1 MSFEDCVMKISQQ
14 IGLLLSGTMAFS
26 AWTPAWAKEND
37 AQPAKP
43 TVPVHDAPPQ
53 SWPEP
58 PKAPAGAPN
67 VVLILIDDVGFGA
80 TSAFGGPINTPNFER
95 LANAGLR
102 YNSFHMNA
110 LCSPTRAALLTG
122 RNNHQVGFGSIAEW
136 SAPYPGYNT
145 LLPKS
150 AATIAEVLKENGYS
164 TSAYGK
170 WHNTPMWQVSAA
182 GPFDRWPT
190 GLGFEHFY
198 GFNQAADDQYYPR
211 IYSDITP
218 VEPSKSPK
226 DGYHFTTDITDN
238 AIGWLHQHDAVA
250 HDKPFFLYFATGA
263 THEPHQVPKQW
274 VDHYRG
280 RFDRGWDVV
289 RKEAF
294 EQQKAQGVI
303 PANAEPTPRPDGL
316 PAWDSLTAE
325 QKKLLAHQAEVYAGY
340 TEQTDY
346 EVGRLLD
353 AIREE
358 GQVNNTVVFWIFGDN
373 GASAE
378 GGIEGHDARDV
389 DGKNKTIE
397 ARSDIAELLG
407 SELYMNHYAAS
418 WAWGLN
424 SPFVGTKQD
433 AGHLGGTTDPLVVY
447 WPGHIKSGVR
457 GQFSHVNDIA
467 PTIYDIVGIK
477 LPDTVDGVKQIPL
490 EGTSL
495 TYSFDRP
502 DAPTRHTL
510 QYFTTSGNRAIYKD
524 GWWAGNRFHST
535 WEPNFYSGATDKDI
549 DAHPWELYNLYDD
562 FSQAHN
568 LADKHPEKLKEL
580 LKVFDEEATRNH
592 AYPILPARSSPL
604 DTKLKDKTVF
614 TYRAGVERLPLRY
627 APGFYGHSYIIDADV
642 IVPSDGA
649 EGVIVAEG
657 GELGGLSLY
666 VKNNRVYYEV
676 NVANDHSD
684 QLIASR
690 TLRPGLQHIQLNVTP
705 DPEALAKPPVAGP
718 PSFTARGPVSGE
730 VKLSINGAPAGKSR
744 FSSVYGS
751 GETLDV
757 GSDLGSPVSLEYKS
771 PYRFTGKIDTVTIEL
786 K

>member
-1 MSFEDCVMKISQQ
+1 MKISQQ